1 MQSIW
6 TKYDEQYR
14 TKIWGMSSWAP
25 YSSLANCSSVWSHTK
40 STYIHQYTIQLFHT
54 TRVLCDVQ
62 DLYLTLR
69 YYSDRASI
77 KQKQTVKNCP
87 VLWHFR
93 LIQPFFPSQPSSSE
107 AKPVPLSAANSP
119 SWPQRSRGNDT
130 FPRQKTTQGRLEMHH
145 ALELQRV
152 KPMLTHVP
160 GRENMK
166 HDIIYNHIY
175 IYII

>member
-1 MQSIW
+1 MSPLFITGKLFFGLVSYKINIHPSI
-6 TKYDEQYR
+6 Y
-14 TKIWGMSSWAP
+14 
-25 YSSLANCSSVWSHTK
+25 
-40 STYIHQYTIQLFHT
+40 YTHIIFHT

-130 FPRQKTTQGRLEMHH
+130 FPRQKKTQGRLEMHH
-145 ALELQRV
+145 AFELRRV
-152 KPMLTHVP
+152 KPMFTHVLV
-160 GRENMK
+160 E
-166 HDIIYNHIY
+166 IT
-175 IYII
+175 